1 MRELLLCMHRRMVV
15 HAQSGPPPPGF
26 LGFAKA
32 EFPFI
37 GN

>member
-1 MRELLLCMHRRMVV
+1 V